1 MLEAPESEAHPPA
14 DAGTT
19 PRRPWS
25 TALTVGVLTAL
36 AIVLVWL
43 VVRQPLAGAIDAGLT
58 VPWFGVTLGTFGAAS
73 LAAVDRAALLILLL
87 GTAFAVMA
95 GRRRGLLH
103 DFLFAPGSPVNLAV
117 VRIVIF
123 GVVAVFPRVREAVQ
137 HSGTPD
143 TLQTPPAGMAWLL
156 DLIPAQP
163 QVVTPLAVAFV
174 VASLLACI
182 GLWTRPAMVAATIIG
197 LYVLAVPQFYGKV
210 THYHH
215 LWWIMAVL
223 AASRC
228 GDALSVDAMR
238 RAWRRGDVRAAVPDP
253 ATAYGTPIRVI
264 WLLIALTYLFPGA
277 WKWVSAGT
285 EWAFSDNIRT
295 IMYEHWTRLEGFTP
309 PLPVD
314 QWPLAY
320 MLGGVAV
327 VVFEVTFILLLFGRR
342 TRVLA
347 VIAGLTFHA
356 VNFAFLRLSFA
367 TLQICYVA
375 FIPWDRLLRRIGGR
389 MEAVEVV
396 EVSGRGR
403 RLVASARAVD
413 VFGVVHVGDG
423 NGPLSVRAGDTVAQ
437 GWTAARLLNRRVPAT
452 WPLLPVTY
460 AVPVR
465 VGARWLEGDTDP
477 IPVAASPRP
486 PAAPVAVACV
496 AAAIIGANT
505 LAGVGAVTAAW
516 PFASYPTFAGI
527 AAPERSE
534 LVLVLNRPGG
544 SDLTLDAAQ
553 LRRLVNWEKLDGMA
567 RPIVRGEED
576 ALERT
581 TTLIDIVQD
590 AGVDVPPG
598 TQVEVYRA
606 VRSLRSDSGAT
617 HDPELL
623 LTVDR

>member
-1 MLEAPESEAHPPA
+1 MLDAPVSETHPPA
-14 DAGTT
+14 GAGTT
-19 PRRPWS
+19 RRRPWS
-25 TALTVGVLTAL
+25 AALAVGVFTAL
-36 AIVLVWL
+36 AIVVVWF
-43 VVRQPLAGAIDAGLT
+43 VVRRPLADAIDAGLT
-58 VPWFGVTLGTFGAAS
+58 VPLFGVTLRTFGADS
-73 LAAVDRAALLILLL
+73 LASVDRAALLILLL

-95 GRRRGLLH
+95 GRRPGLLR
-103 DFLFAPGSPVNLAV
+103 DFLFAPGSPVDLAV

-137 HSGTPD
+137 YSSTPD
-143 TLQTPPAGMAWLL
+143 ALQTAPAGMPWLL
-156 DLIPAQP
+156 DLIPAVP

-174 VASLLACI
+174 VACLLACI
-182 GLWTRPAMVAATIIG
+182 GLWTRPAMVTATIIG

-228 GDALSVDAMR
+228 SDALSVDAMR
-238 RAWRRGDVRAAVPDP
+238 RAWRRRDVRHVVPGP
-253 ATAYGTPIRVI
+253 ATTYGTPVRVI

-285 EWAFSDNIRT
+285 EWAFSDNVRT

-314 QWPLAY
+314 QWPIAY
-320 MLGGVAV
+320 MLGGAAV

-342 TRVLA
+342 TRAFA
-347 VIAGLTFHA
+347 VVAGLTFHA

-367 TLQICYVA
+367 TLQVCYVA
-375 FIPWDRLLRRIGGR
+375 FVPWDRLMRRIGRR

-396 EVSGRGR
+396 ETSGRGR
-403 RLVASARAVD
+403 SLVASARAVD
-413 VFGVVHVGDG
+413 VFGVVHVGDTT
-423 NGPLSVRAGDTVAQ
+423 GPLSARAGDTVAE
-437 GWTAARLLNRRVPAT
+437 GWAAVRLLNRHVPAT

-460 AVPVR
+460 AVPVG
-465 VGARWLEGDTDP
+465 VGDRWLEDDAGPTA
-477 IPVAASPRP
+477 VAPSRRP

-496 AAAIIGANT
+496 AAVIIGANT

-527 AAPERSE
+527 AAVERSE

-544 SDLTLDAAQ
+544 TDLTLDAAE
-553 LRRLVNWEKLDGMA
+553 LRRLVSWEKLDGMA
-567 RPIVRGEED
+567 RPIVRDEED
-576 ALERT
+576 ALERAR
-581 TTLIDIVQD
+581 TLIDVVQD
-590 AGVDVPPG
+590 EGIDVPPG

-606 VRSLRSDSGAT
+606 VRSLRPGPGTTD
-617 HDPELL
+617 DLELL
-623 LTVDR
+623 FTVDR